1 MQVNITLFSQKRHGA
16 LITAGAIIRINAV
29 FTVKI
34 LKFGTPQ
41 TIAIIVLKIERF
53 EVTLH

>member
-1 MQVNITLFSQKRHGA
+1 MKVSNQQQSEIFEQNKP
-16 LITAGAIIRINAV
+16 

-41 TIAIIVLKIERF
+41 TIAIIVLKIEKF
-53 EVTLH
+53 GVTLH